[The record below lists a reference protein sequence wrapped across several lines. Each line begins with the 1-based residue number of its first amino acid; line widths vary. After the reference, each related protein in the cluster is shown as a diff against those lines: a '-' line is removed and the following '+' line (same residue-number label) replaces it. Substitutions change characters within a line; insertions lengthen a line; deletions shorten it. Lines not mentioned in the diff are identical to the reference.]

1 MKKVLQ
7 SFALPL
13 LLFATTA
20 NAQIFADAVISSV
33 LVKMFLQDALMA
45 LLILEMLLIRI
56 IATMPSFV
64 QI

>member
-20 NAQIFADAVISSV
+20 NAQIFADAVISSGPCQNV
-33 LVKMFLQDALMA
+33 SAGSLLLHRACFHLLM
-45 LLILEMLLIRI
+45 
-56 IATMPSFV
+56 
-64 QI
+64 